1 MGLRKDEHGV
11 SEIVGALMLVVVV
24 SSAAFGFGVF
34 MHQQSKLT
42 QEQKAAE
49 NARKLEVLEISSLLP
64 DGTDFTDLDCAM
76 QAGDAD
82 WNTLTIGVTSRHLKE
97 SILAGLTVNGHAVG
111 RVKVGA
117 TAYDLTL
124 APDDPSYVALK
135 VPARQT
141 VLIRLENVADDTPDA
156 GSGGSGDGCLPGT
169 FSFVDDVAAP
179 PLATSDALQVQMLTS
194 LNNVVVRPFIPP
206 TAIVSLTPTPGGGS
220 SYNLVGSDSTP
231 GSEDAYIV
239 RWEWYVEELAGAVP
253 PPCSMAGG
261 VDKVAHIYQF
271 TVMPATSYCFRL
283 VVRDN
288 SGLESYTDLP
298 FSTS

>member
-1 MGLRKDEHGV
+1 
-11 SEIVGALMLVVVV
+11 
-24 SSAAFGFGVF
+24 
-34 MHQQSKLT
+34 
-42 QEQKAAE
+42 
-49 NARKLEVLEISSLLP
+49 
-64 DGTDFTDLDCAM
+64 M

-97 SILAGLTVNGHAVG
+97 SILAGITVNGHAVG

-117 TAYDLTL
+117 TPYDLTL

-141 VLIRLENVADDTPDA
+141 VWIVLENVADDTPNA
-156 GSGGSGDGCLPGT
+156 LGGGSGDGCAPPDAPA
-169 FSFVDDVAAP
+169 FSFVDDVTAP
-179 PLATSDALQVQMLTS
+179 PLATSDALQVQVLTT

-206 TAIVSLTPTPGGGS
+206 TAVVSLTPTPGGGS
-220 SYNLVGSDSTP
+220 SYNLVGSDSAP

-253 PPCSMAGG
+253 PPCSVAGG
-261 VDKVAHIYQF
+261 IDKVAHIYQF
-271 TVMPATSYCFRL
+271 TVTPATSYCFRL

-298 FSTS
+298 FSV